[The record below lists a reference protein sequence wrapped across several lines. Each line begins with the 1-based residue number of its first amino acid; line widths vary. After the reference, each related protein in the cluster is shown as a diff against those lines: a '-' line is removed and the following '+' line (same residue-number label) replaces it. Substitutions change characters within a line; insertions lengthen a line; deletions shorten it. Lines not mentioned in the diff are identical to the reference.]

1 MFSLRINKS
10 IYSEWTVSI
19 FFLTFTKRWF
29 GKKDKITL
37 ANLGKAGIQTVC
49 YNLMPVIDWIRTD
62 LQHS

>member
-1 MFSLRINKS
+1 MDSFHILS
-10 IYSEWTVSI
+10 Y
-19 FFLTFTKRWF
+19 
-29 GKKDKITL
+29 KITL